1 MQTHNILKP
10 VLYATWL
17 AGQYNDPV
25 DIFYQLFADAQAV
38 GRSVG
43 IELPEQVNFD
53 GAKTFAANSETGKHD
68 KRQGFFAEVKQDK
81 DGAIHPVI
89 TFHSFREGGKA
100 AYWNPRD
107 ILFNQYRNNSD
118 APKYDPEK
126 YKAKAAELAKK
137 SEAARQAR
145 EVMEMAGYSLASQ
158 AAVMAFNAEQEA
170 TEHAYLTAKGIK
182 AHGSKVATKTIKA
195 TLYSTREQEIK
206 PDSYVCNQGELLIPI
221 FSKAGVLVNL
231 QRIKPDGTKLFLS
244 GGKTSG
250 CFYKL
255 QGVDDGQA
263 LAAEGF
269 ATAASVCEATG
280 KSVYFALS
288 ANNLKT
294 ICAENLDIGAVAA
307 DSGKA
312 GIDAA
317 HATGLPFLAP
327 AGLKDGDDWNDYTST
342 CGIDATKQ
350 ALAQLEV
357 KERQQQHTYLNAAGD
372 KERKKAFA
380 IAQAAEVKPVD
391 FGSIQVQ
398 EIEAVQDEEIRN
410 AGTFAGILANTSLG
424 KYAVQ
429 VADAI
434 QMPRD
439 TTVLTA
445 LGVVSAAVSMV
456 YKVEYQ
462 YGGDLPASLYI
473 ATEQPAS
480 SGKSPILNRFT
491 RPIQT
496 CISALNAESIKFN
509 AELEKDSE
517 IAPKAYYKSFITD
530 ATPEAL
536 DQIIGG
542 QFGHFSLASAEQ
554 AVVNTALGVSYSDGK
569 KASNNDLIL
578 KGYSGDYHS
587 SARITRNGYEGYVS
601 GAVTVIAQRGTI
613 ETILERSDGTG
624 IAERFIMLAEP
635 TLLGYRD
642 HLTPR
647 AQPSM
652 ELKVSYSN
660 AMESLVNLYGS
671 TRDNGSVKYEDLT
684 KLFLG
689 AADWHKI
696 NLEKQALEPTMRDG
710 GKYSHEMLRGT
721 VGKFDQRVMKVAANL
736 HVVETLMAKSGV
748 EVPKQISSSHVDTA
762 IHLTKLTIDCLFKS
776 MIDKGIIGMSAEEE
790 VVYSVVSKRGSNGI
804 LWSELYNSTKG
815 LQPFKSYPSKGLAAK
830 IKAIAVEME
839 KSGKLSSA
847 ESQQGGKTVIKIYVN

>member
-43 IELPEQVNFD
+43 IELPDQVNFD

-126 YKAKAAELAKK
+126 YKAKAAELAKQ

-158 AAVMAFNAEQEA
+158 AAATAFNAAQEA

-317 HATGLPFLAP
+317 YATGLPFLAP

-372 KERKKAFA
+372 KERKKAFV
-380 IAQAAEVKPVD
+380 IAQANTLSPTKSKPQKLHRDAESLADKINAALGQLLDSDLAIANPEVVSNILNGAFWSGAKSKLYMLNEDQSLVQFLQTHAFNFLQQTHGYVVAKELLD
-391 FGSIQVQ
+391 Q
-398 EIEAVQDEEIRN
+398 EITNFEESYT
-410 AGTFAGILANTSLG
+410 GE
-424 KYAVQ
+424 KE
-429 VADAI
+429 
-434 QMPRD
+434 
-439 TTVLTA
+439 LTA
-445 LGVVSAAVSMV
+445 AA
-456 YKVEYQ
+456 KE
-462 YGGDLPASLYI
+462 
-473 ATEQPAS
+473 
-480 SGKSPILNRFT
+480 
-491 RPIQT
+491 
-496 CISALNAESIKFN
+496 
-509 AELEKDSE
+509 
-517 IAPKAYYKSFITD
+517 
-530 ATPEAL
+530 
-536 DQIIGG
+536 
-542 QFGHFSLASAEQ
+542 
-554 AVVNTALGVSYSDGK
+554 
-569 KASNNDLIL
+569 
-578 KGYSGDYHS
+578 
-587 SARITRNGYEGYVS
+587 
-601 GAVTVIAQRGTI
+601 
-613 ETILERSDGTG
+613 
-624 IAERFIMLAEP
+624 
-635 TLLGYRD
+635 TLL
-642 HLTPR
+642 
-647 AQPSM
+647 
-652 ELKVSYSN
+652 K
-660 AMESLVNLYGS
+660 
-671 TRDNGSVKYEDLT
+671 
-684 KLFLG
+684 
-689 AADWHKI
+689 
-696 NLEKQALEPTMRDG
+696 
-710 GKYSHEMLRGT
+710 
-721 VGKFDQRVMKVAANL
+721 
-736 HVVETLMAKSGV
+736 
-748 EVPKQISSSHVDTA
+748 
-762 IHLTKLTIDCLFKS
+762 
-776 MIDKGIIGMSAEEE
+776 
-790 VVYSVVSKRGSNGI
+790 
-804 LWSELYNSTKG
+804 
-815 LQPFKSYPSKGLAAK
+815 
-830 IKAIAVEME
+830 
-839 KSGKLSSA
+839 
-847 ESQQGGKTVIKIYVN
+847 